1 MDKNILL
8 KCENVSFGYET
19 GAVIKNFNL
28 TVNKGDYIAIMG
40 ENGVGKTT
48 FIRSILGL
56 IKPLSG
62 IVEIAD
68 NIHIGYLPQQT
79 QAQKDF
85 PSSVFEIVLSGFS
98 SKLFYT
104 KKEKQIAIEKLKML
118 NILNL
123 KKKYYRELSGGQQQ
137 KVLLARALCATND
150 LIVLDEPTTGL
161 DPNASADFYKLIKNL
176 NKNEKIT
183 VLMVSHDV
191 ENALKEAEKILYI
204 KNDGCFFTDANDFNA
219 KRW

>member
-48 FIRSILGL
+48 FIRGILGL
-56 IKPLSG
+56 IKPISG
-62 IVEIAD
+62 IVNIAD

-79 QAQKDF
+79 QTQKDF

-104 KKEKQIAIEKLKML
+104 KKEKQISIEKLKML

-161 DPNASADFYKLIKNL
+161 DPNASADFYKLIKSL

-183 VLMVSHDV
+183 VLMVSHDI

-204 KNDGCFFTDANDFNA
+204 KNDSCFFTDANNFNA
-219 KRW
+219 KR